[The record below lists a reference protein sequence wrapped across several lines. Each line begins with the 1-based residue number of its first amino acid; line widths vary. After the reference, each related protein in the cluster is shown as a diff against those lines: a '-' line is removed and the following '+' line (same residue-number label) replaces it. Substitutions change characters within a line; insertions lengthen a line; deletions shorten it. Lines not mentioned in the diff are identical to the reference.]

1 MTKTEFEKI
10 LDVCCEQLTREAR
23 ESVFKTSA
31 QFENRVREVLSV
43 LTKDNT
49 SFEIDFN
56 PHPQAFPDIAMGEY
70 GVEVKFTLNDTWR
83 SIANSVLET
92 QRINEVKHIYIVF
105 GKMGGLPEVRWGEYE
120 QSVIHVRTSHVPRFE
135 VELPSDKAVVK
146 ESLFS
151 QMGICYDDFRKLEM
165 QEKMKYIRA
174 YARKIHPDGRL
185 WWVEEREYSDEHTT
199 PIQARLYTNLSIEE
213 KTRLRAEAALLC
225 PSIVKSGRSRNKY
238 DDMVL
243 YLLTYH
249 GVLCH
254 QARDLF
260 SAGSVANPKNDDEG
274 GIYIER
280 ALKLIE
286 AEMRD
291 AALRMDDAL
300 FVEYWGESVPPE
312 KRIKR
317 WLEKADELAKDWIP
331 SKILYGYPFSS
342 AEQKNQQLRP
352 GAAEGGD
359 QSHGVRSGSKIRQ
372 GRLGGTSW
380 AGHDKCPG

>member
-1 MTKTEFEKI
+1 MIKAEFEII
-10 LDVCCEQLTREAR
+10 LDKCCAKLTDEAR
-23 ESVFKTSA
+23 TMGFKTSQ
-31 QFENRVREVLSV
+31 QFENRVREVLQEITV
-43 LTKDNT
+43 DDK
-49 SFEIDFN
+49 SFEIDFA
-56 PHPQAFPDIAMGEY
+56 PHPQAFPDIAMGEF

-83 SIANSVLET
+83 SVANSVLET
-92 QRINEVKHIYIVF
+92 QRIDTVKQIYIVF
-105 GKMGGLPEVRWGEYE
+105 GKMGGIPEVRWGEYE

-135 VELPSDKAVVK
+135 VELPIGKATVK
-146 ESLFS
+146 QSLFEE
-151 QMGICYDDFRKLEM
+151 MGIKYDDFRKLQM
-165 QEKMKYIRA
+165 QEKMRYIRA

-185 WWVEEREYSDEHTT
+185 WWIEDKETDDHTV
-199 PIQARLYTNLSIEE
+199 PIQARLYTNLAAAE

-260 SAGSVANPKNDDEG
+260 SAGSVANPANDDEG

-286 AEMRD
+286 REMRE
-291 AALRMDDAL
+291 ASIIMDDAL

-312 KRIKR
+312 NRINR
-317 WLEKADELAKDWIP
+317 WLEKADELAHDWIP
-331 SKILYGYPFSS
+331 SKSLFI
-342 AEQKNQQLRP
+342 
-352 GAAEGGD
+352 D
-359 QSHGVRSGSKIRQ
+359 
-372 GRLGGTSW
+372 
-380 AGHDKCPG
+380 

>member
-1 MTKTEFEKI
+1 MTKNEFEEI
-10 LDVCCEQLTREAR
+10 LNKCCAQLTEEAR
-23 ESVFKTSA
+23 TTGFKTSA
-31 QFENRVREVLSV
+31 QFETRVREVLSV
-43 LTKDNT
+43 ITKDDET
-49 SFEIDFN
+49 FEIDFN
-56 PHPQAFPDIAMGEY
+56 PNPQAFPDIAMGEY

-92 QRINEVKHIYIVF
+92 QRIDEVKHIYVVF
-105 GKMGGLPEVRWGEYE
+105 GKMGGVPEVRWGEYE

-135 VELPSDKAVVK
+135 IELPSEKTEVK
-146 ESLFS
+146 ESLFE
-151 QMGICYDDFRKLEM
+151 QMGIRYDDFRKLDM
-165 QEKMKYIRA
+165 QDKMKYIRA

-185 WWVEEREYSDEHTT
+185 WWVEDKEDSDEHTT
-199 PIQARLYTNLSIEE
+199 PVQARLYTNLTTGE

-249 GVLCH
+249 GILCH

-260 SAGSVANPKNDDEG
+260 SAGSVANPKNDDAG

-286 AEMRD
+286 SEMKA
-291 AALRMDDAL
+291 AALRMDDDL

-317 WLEKADELAKDWIP
+317 WLEKADELATEWVP
-331 SKILYGYPFSS
+331 SKSLFL
-342 AEQKNQQLRP
+342 E
-352 GAAEGGD
+352 
-359 QSHGVRSGSKIRQ
+359 
-372 GRLGGTSW
+372 
-380 AGHDKCPG
+380 

>member
-1 MTKTEFEKI
+1 MEGYMTRSEFEKI
-10 LDVCCEQLTREAR
+10 LTECCAKLTEEAR
-23 ESVFKTSA
+23 SINFKTSA
-31 QFENRVREVLSV
+31 QFENRVREILSDIA
-43 LTKDNT
+43 KDNGAF
-49 SFEIDFN
+49 SIDFN
-56 PHPQAFPDIAMGEY
+56 PHPQAFPDIAIGEY

-83 SIANSVLET
+83 SIANSILEAH
-92 QRINEVKHIYIVF
+92 RFDGIKYIYIVF
-105 GKMGGLPEVRWGEYE
+105 GKMGGTPEVRWGEYE
-120 QSVIHVRTSHVPRFE
+120 RSVIHVRTSHVPRFE
-135 VELPSDKAVVK
+135 IELSSDKANTKVP
-146 ESLFS
+146 LFEKI
-151 QMGICYDDFRKLEM
+151 GIKYDDFRKLDM

-185 WWVEEREYSDEHTT
+185 WWIEDREDSNGHTT
-199 PIQARLYTNLSIEE
+199 PIQVRLYTNLTMEE

-260 SAGSVANPKNDDEG
+260 SAGSVANPKKDKHG

-286 AEMRD
+286 NKMKE
-291 AALRMDDAL
+291 AALYMDGSL
-300 FVEYWGESVPPE
+300 FVEYWGENVPPE

-317 WLEKADELAKDWIP
+317 WLEKADELATEWVP
-331 SKILYGYPFSS
+331 S
-342 AEQKNQQLRP
+342 
-352 GAAEGGD
+352 
-359 QSHGVRSGSKIRQ
+359 QSLFLKE
-372 GRLGGTSW
+372 
-380 AGHDKCPG
+380 

>member
-1 MTKTEFEKI
+1 MTKSEFEKI
-10 LDVCCEQLTREAR
+10 LDSCCEQLTSEAR
-23 ESVFKTSA
+23 TVGFKTSA
-31 QFENRVREVLSV
+31 EFENRVREVLSN
-43 LTKDNT
+43 LTQDDPT
-49 SFEIDFN
+49 FEIDFN

-70 GVEVKFTLNDTWR
+70 GVEVKFTLADSWR
-83 SIANSVLET
+83 SVANSVLET
-92 QRINEVKHIYIVF
+92 QRIEAVKHIYIVF
-105 GKMGGLPEVRWGEYE
+105 GKMGGTPEVRWGEYE
-120 QSVIHVRTSHVPRFE
+120 KSVIHVRTSHVPRFE

-146 ESLFS
+146 EPLFE
-151 QMGICYDDFRKLEM
+151 QMGIKYDDFRKLEM

-185 WWVEEREYSDEHTT
+185 WWIEDNNSEEHTT
-199 PIQARLYTNLSIEE
+199 PIQARLYTNLTTEE

-225 PSIVKSGRSRNKY
+225 PDIVKSGRSRNKY

-286 AEMRD
+286 EEMIV

-317 WLEKADELAKDWIP
+317 WLEKADAVAKDWVP
-331 SKILYGYPFSS
+331 SKSLFCGKDI
-342 AEQKNQQLRP
+342 
-352 GAAEGGD
+352 
-359 QSHGVRSGSKIRQ
+359 
-372 GRLGGTSW
+372 
-380 AGHDKCPG
+380 

>member
-1 MTKTEFEKI
+1 MTKNEFEDI
-10 LDVCCEQLTREAR
+10 LNKCCAQLTNEA
-23 ESVFKTSA
+23 SIAMFKTSA
-31 QFENRVREVLSV
+31 QFENRVREVLS
-43 LTKDNT
+43 TITRDDE
-49 SFEIDFN
+49 SFQIDFS

-92 QRINEVKHIYIVF
+92 QRIDEVKHIYVVF
-105 GKMGGLPEVRWGEYE
+105 GKMGGVPEVRWGEYE

-135 VELPSDKAVVK
+135 IELPSEKTEIK
-146 ESLFS
+146 ESLFER
-151 QMGICYDDFRKLEM
+151 MGIHYDDFRKLEM
-165 QEKMKYIRA
+165 QDKMKYIRA

-185 WWVEEREYSDEHTT
+185 WWVEDKEDSDEHTT
-199 PIQARLYTNLSIEE
+199 PVQARLYTNLTTEE

-260 SAGSVANPKNDDEG
+260 SAGSVANPKNDDDG

-286 AEMRD
+286 AEMRK
-291 AALRMDDAL
+291 AALQMDDAL
-300 FVEYWGESVPPE
+300 FLEYWGESVPPE
-312 KRIKR
+312 MRIKR
-317 WLEKADELAKDWIP
+317 WLEKADELSADWIP
-331 SKILYGYPFSS
+331 SKSLFI
-342 AEQKNQQLRP
+342 E
-352 GAAEGGD
+352 
-359 QSHGVRSGSKIRQ
+359 
-372 GRLGGTSW
+372 
-380 AGHDKCPG
+380 